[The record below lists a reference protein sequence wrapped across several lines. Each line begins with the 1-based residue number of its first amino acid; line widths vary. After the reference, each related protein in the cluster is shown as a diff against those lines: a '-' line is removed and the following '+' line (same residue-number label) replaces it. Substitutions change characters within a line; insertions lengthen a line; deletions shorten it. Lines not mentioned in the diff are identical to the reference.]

1 MEKNR
6 KAMNANSIV
15 HTQDI
20 WEKIKQIIYFVF
32 EDFYCQ
38 LNRNKFQPG
47 FDDIYPENNQRVPR
61 QK

>member
-15 HTQDI
+15 NTLDI

-38 LNRNKFQPG
+38 
-47 FDDIYPENNQRVPR
+47 
-61 QK
+61 

>member
-38 LNRNKFQPG
+38 
-47 FDDIYPENNQRVPR
+47 
-61 QK
+61 